1 MNDRD
6 RPSCYP
12 LPPPGALSDAPIG
25 ARLPRL
31 DVLTSPVP
39 SGRFDS
45 PVDHRHVLCLHLGE
59 PVPVSYR
66 ADHSERTGTR
76 LHGQFCVVPAGC
88 STRWT
93 LSKPA
98 MSLLLRLAPELMR
111 ETADAMRLGPSSS
124 NLAPA
129 IHVRDPQIERIG
141 WMMQAESHDDYP
153 GGRLF
158 ADGLAS
164 ALAARILALQS
175 TQVPLHSPRM
185 RALSPRL
192 LRRVIEYIETH
203 IEQDL
208 SLAELAAVAGYSV
221 SHFKPL
227 FRNATG
233 APAHYFVM
241 GRRVERARLYLI
253 NGGMSATEIA
263 LATGFTH
270 SSHMAR
276 CMRRILGVAPTQ
288 IAASS
293 NAIPADESP

>member
-1 MNDRD
+1 MNDSD

-12 LPPPGALSDAPIG
+12 QPPPCALADAQANG
-25 ARLPRL
+25 RLPQL

-45 PVDHRHVLCLHLGE
+45 PVDHRHVLCLHLGQ

-66 ADHSERTGTR
+66 VGHGERTGTR
-76 LHGQFCVVPAGC
+76 LHGQFCVVPAGS

-98 MSLLLRLAPELMR
+98 VSLLLRLSPMLMR
-111 ETADAMRLGPSSS
+111 ETADAMRMNSGNRDP
-124 NLAPA
+124 APA

-141 WMMQAESHDDYP
+141 WMMQAESRDDYP

-164 ALAARILALQS
+164 ALAARILVLQS
-175 TQVPLHSPRM
+175 TAPPFSLQ
-185 RALSPRL
+185 RALPPPR
-192 LRRVIEYIETH
+192 LRRVIEYIEAH
-203 IEQDL
+203 IDEDL

-233 APAHYFVM
+233 TSAHAFVM
-241 GRRVERARLYLI
+241 QRRVERARLLLI
-253 NGGMSATEIA
+253 SGSMTATEIA
-263 LATGFTH
+263 LAAGFAH

-276 CMRRILGVAPTQ
+276 CMRRLLGIAPGQ

-293 NAIPADESP
+293 RNTRAGDRS